1 MEEVKNA
8 PEVAAEA
15 AVVDNAA
22 NNAASVEPAETA
34 EELLKAA
41 LSTAEGSR
49 KKQKELFSSHFGGTE
64 DRLKVKKA
72 AERMLETLDAKVAG
86 WKANLNA
93 LLQAI
98 RQKEASEGFDSLMA
112 TVGELTPDLKEKL
125 LAALQ
130 PNND

>member
-1 MEEVKNA
+1 MEENKVN
-8 PEVAAEA
+8 EAAEA

-22 NNAASVEPAETA
+22 NNAASVEPTATA
-34 EELLKAA
+34 EELLEAA

>member
-1 MEEVKNA
+1 MEEVKNT
-8 PEVAAEA
+8 PEAAAEA

-22 NNAASVEPAETA
+22 NNAASVEPTATA
-34 EELLKAA
+34 EELLEAA

-49 KKQKELFSSHFGGTE
+49 KKQKELFSTHFGGTV

-72 AERMLETLDAKVAG
+72 AKKVLETLDTKVAE
-86 WKANLNA
+86 WKANLNG

-98 RQKEASEGFDSLMA
+98 NQAEATEGFDSLLETA
-112 TVGELTPDLKEKL
+112 GGLTPELKARL

>member
-1 MEEVKNA
+1 MEENKVN
-8 PEVAAEA
+8 EAAEA

>member
-1 MEEVKNA
+1 MEEKEIK
-8 PEVAAEA
+8 EVAAEA

-22 NNAASVEPAETA
+22 NNAAVVNNAVAA

-130 PNND
+130 PND

>member
-1 MEEVKNA
+1 MEEKEIK
-8 PEVAAEA
+8 EVAAEA

-22 NNAASVEPAETA
+22 NNAASVEPTATA
-34 EELLKAA
+34 EELLEAA

-49 KKQKELFSSHFGGTE
+49 KKQKELFSTHFGGTE

>member
-22 NNAASVEPAETA
+22 NNAAEVNNAVAA

>member
-1 MEEVKNA
+1 MEENKVN
-8 PEVAAEA
+8 EAAEA

-22 NNAASVEPAETA
+22 NNAASVEPTATA
-34 EELLKAA
+34 EELLEAA

-112 TVGELTPDLKEKL
+112 TVGELTPELKEKL

>member
-1 MEEVKNA
+1 MEEKEIK
-8 PEVAAEA
+8 EVAAEA

-22 NNAASVEPAETA
+22 NNAASVEPTATA

-49 KKQKELFSSHFGGTE
+49 KKQKELFSTHFGGTE

-72 AERMLETLDAKVAG
+72 AKKMLETLDAKVAV
-86 WKANLNA
+86 WKANLNG

-98 RQKEASEGFDSLMA
+98 NQAEATEGFDSLLETA
-112 TVGELTPDLKEKL
+112 GGLTPELKAKL

>member
-1 MEEVKNA
+1 MEEKEIK
-8 PEVAAEA
+8 EVAAEA
-15 AVVDNAA
+15 AVVENAA
-22 NNAASVEPAETA
+22 NNAAVVNNAVAA

-130 PNND
+130 PND